1 VSSTELNQT
10 DGEVA
15 LEIPKRLLPVNE
27 QQQGLSLSIVD
38 IPGHFNFRLKV
49 QQYMERAKGVILV
62 VDSRDKDK
70 ISEAAEFL
78 YDILSNNRLVKQRVP
93 ILVACNKQD
102 LNLAKRAVQIER
114 EFSTEFDAIRKV
126 RKASREQE
134 NETTGGGIGTVTDD
148 ALTTV
153 DQTIFDDLK
162 GKFSFEQIPQAS
174 VTFIDCSVQQ
184 AEVDDV
190 YRFLVSKFA

>member
-1 VSSTELNQT
+1 MSSTELNQT

-134 NETTGGGIGTVTDD
+134 NETTGGGIGSVTDD

-190 YRFLVSKFA
+190 YRFLLSKFA

>member
-1 VSSTELNQT
+1 MSSTELNQT

-134 NETTGGGIGTVTDD
+134 NETTGGGIGSVTDD

>member
-1 VSSTELNQT
+1 MSSTELNQT

-78 YDILSNNRLVKQRVP
+78 FDILSNNRLVKQRVP

-134 NETTGGGIGTVTDD
+134 NETTGGGIGSVTDD

>member
-1 VSSTELNQT
+1 
-10 DGEVA
+10 
-15 LEIPKRLLPVNE
+15 
-27 QQQGLSLSIVD
+27 
-38 IPGHFNFRLKV
+38 
-49 QQYMERAKGVILV
+49 MERAKGVILV

-78 YDILSNNRLVKQRVP
+78 YDMLSNNRLVKQRVP

-114 EFSTEFDAIRKV
+114 EFTTEFDAIRKV
-126 RKASREQE
+126 RRASREQE
-134 NETTGGGIGTVTDD
+134 NETTGGGIGSVTDD
-148 ALTTV
+148 VSRTEE
-153 DQTIFDDLK
+153 QTIFDDLK

-174 VTFIDCSVQQ
+174 VTFVDCSVQQ